1 MALFN
6 HATKEL
12 TAKIVFYGPGLC
24 GKTTNLKILHQ
35 RLERGAG
42 KLLSL
47 STAQDRTIYF
57 DLLPIELGN
66 IKGYTVRFQVCTVP
80 GQVFYNETRRIVL
93 RGVDGL
99 VFVVDSQWSM
109 LSHNLESFQNLRENL
124 SEEKVPLESLP
135 VVIQYNKRD
144 LPSALSV
151 EALQESLGFQ
161 SYPYVEAVASEGMG
175 VLETFKLASKLTFV
189 DLLRRLQRGWQPP
202 LDADARSAESSLG
215 SSSQTVGSSSGT
227 GGATQPFAGPA
238 VSISAPAPEP
248 EDQPAAAPVLAMA
261 GESGATAEEEPAE
274 WVPPSAEGTFADLS
288 DDSQKNAASPARL
301 EGSAVA
307 PPPPAVRRVSSPE
320 ARLGALPGT
329 SGERRAL
336 RTETTAP
343 VTPLDNKLNAVLAE
357 ARRAATGRSGTF
369 KRDDVVPSDAGKAD
383 VKRVEALEK
392 ALEAERDE
400 RQRLASELEA
410 ERDERRQLAT
420 TLGAEKTTREVAAL
434 RASEALETV
443 KSGSADATARANEAH
458 EAIAAL
464 KAELAEAREALRAA
478 REAVETV
485 AREASAAVAER
496 LALAEGRG
504 RGQPPRPRRGDR
516 RRAGDAGE
524 QRGRGARGDRGP
536 RGSGREP
543 DRAAPGGE
551 DRDGR
556 VPRVGGSGRRARAPA
571 RGRPAL
577 GPARSLVLGG
587 LHGLQERRRLA
598 RELRAADLLDR
609 PREVQHLVLSQTH
622 ELAGRLVDE
631 GARPLLV
638 RREAARATAGH
649 AHERREVNSR
659 EDRRDVARRA
669 GAQGR
674 RHLHEETRRREVQ
687 QVDRHRRLDLG
698 PCALRKRKT
707 RRTPLVLPARFLP
720 WCRQKE
726 SSPGSLTARAVP
738 RQRSA
743 CKGREKTRILAPAGT
758 RRHR

>member
-202 LDADARSAESSLG
+202 LDADAQSAESSLG

-227 GGATQPFAGPA
+227 GGSTQPFAGPA

-248 EDQPAAAPVLAMA
+248 EEPAVAPILAMA
-261 GESGATAEEEPAE
+261 GASGATAEEEPAE

-288 DDSQKNAASPARL
+288 DDSQKSAASPARL
-301 EGSAVA
+301 EGAAAAA
-307 PPPPAVRRVSSPE
+307 PAAARRVSSPE
-320 ARLGALPGT
+320 TLLGAPTGT
-329 SGERRAL
+329 SGERRAV
-336 RTETTAP
+336 RSETTAP

-357 ARRAATGRSGTF
+357 ARRAAAGRSGTF
-369 KRDDVVPSDAGKAD
+369 KRDDVVPTDAGKAD
-383 VKRVEALEK
+383 LKRVEALEK

-400 RQRLASELEA
+400 RQRLASLVDA
-410 ERDERRQLAT
+410 ERDERGKLAT
-420 TLGAEKTTREVAAL
+420 TLEAEKTTREVAAL
-434 RASEALETV
+434 RAAEALETA
-443 KSGSADATARANEAH
+443 KTGAADAAARANEAQD
-458 EAIAAL
+458 AIVAL
-464 KAELAEAREALRAA
+464 KAELTEAREALRAG
-478 REAVETV
+478 REAVDTA
-485 AREASAAVAER
+485 AREASAAVAEQLASLKAEAEVNR
-496 LALAEGRG
+496 RGLSEAVAAERATRESGEAAAREAHEALAAQVASLTE
-504 RGQPPRPRRGDR
+504 QLQAAKTATDES
-516 RRAGDAGE
+516 RASADAAGE
-524 QRGRGARGDRGP
+524 
-536 RGSGREP
+536 
-543 DRAAPGGE
+543 
-551 DRDGR
+551 
-556 VPRVGGSGRRARAPA
+556 RAR
-571 RGRPAL
+571 
-577 GPARSLVLGG
+577 
-587 LHGLQERRRLA
+587 RL
-598 RELRAADLLDR
+598 
-609 PREVQHLVLSQTH
+609 
-622 ELAGRLVDE
+622 
-631 GARPLLV
+631 
-638 RREAARATAGH
+638 
-649 AHERREVNSR
+649 
-659 EDRRDVARRA
+659 
-669 GAQGR
+669 
-674 RHLHEETRRREVQ
+674 EE
-687 QVDRHRRLDLG
+687 
-698 PCALRKRKT
+698 ALRSALRD
-707 RRTPLVLPARFLP
+707 L
-720 WCRQKE
+720 
-726 SSPGSLTARAVP
+726 SS
-738 RQRSA
+738 
-743 CKGREKTRILAPAGT
+743 
-758 RRHR
+758 